1 MEETA
6 RQVIDDLTSR
16 GALAGA
22 ASLGL
27 LAAILV
33 GWWAW
38 TTRIVGERKG
48 IPVAILITGSRGKSS
63 TVRLLHSALAEGGF
77 SPYGKITG
85 TAASEISTDGSETE
99 TFRLGAP
106 SVLETFSA
114 MRRAFRATPKADSL
128 IFECMAVSPELIEL
142 LSDRMVEPGVV
153 VITNA
158 RLDHLE
164 EEGMTLAEIAAS
176 MAEAIRPESVVVT
189 GASSPEVL
197 DSIERRAKEENAE
210 LVVSGQEE
218 LPPGTLERLPF
229 AHPQNVG
236 LTLSVTRSLGI
247 DDEIAVAG
255 MAGASREPGDHEVWM
270 RRVDGLDAFWTDL
283 GAINDPESLGQA
295 LDQLDLP
302 VEPAAPRIAMLFG
315 RWDRPLRA
323 LEFAGYLRPGQF
335 DGMII
340 AGGPV
345 LPVRKVLIEAGWA
358 EDRLVLSPAAASI
371 GFPWRGKVNDLAR
384 QVAPDATAVGLVSLE
399 NEHDGV
405 ADQVRSHFR
414 KGDRVDGSGARSP
427 GEDDGA

>member
-48 IPVAILITGSRGKSS
+48 IRVAILITGSRGKSS

-164 EEGMTLAEIAAS
+164 EEGMTLAEIADS
-176 MAEAIRPESVVVT
+176 LAEAIRPGSLVVT
-189 GASSPEVL
+189 GETDPGALISL
-197 DSIERRAKEENAE
+197 ERRAKEEGAE
-210 LVVSGQEE
+210 LVVSRPDD
-218 LPPGTLERLPF
+218 LPPGTLGHLPF
-229 AHPQNVG
+229 VHPQNAG
-236 LTLSVTRSLGI
+236 LTLAVTRSLGI
-247 DDEIAVAG
+247 DDEAAIAG
-255 MAGASREPGDHEVWM
+255 MAGASREPGDQELWRRNLGPLEVWW
-270 RRVDGLDAFWTDL
+270 ADL

-295 LDQLDLP
+295 LDSLALP
-302 VEPAAPRIAMLFG
+302 TPTGSPRIAMLFG
-315 RWDRPLRA
+315 RWDRPFRA
-323 LEFAGYLRPGQF
+323 LEFAGYLTPDRF
-335 DGMII
+335 DGAII

-345 LPVRKVLIEAGWA
+345 RPVRRTLVEAGWE
-358 EDRLVLSPAAASI
+358 EDRLI
-371 GFPWRGKVNDLAR
+371 
-384 QVAPDATAVGLVSLE
+384 VAPATAVLGSWTHELRGLTTRIAPEAKGVGLVSLE
-399 NEHDGV
+399 NEHDGL
-405 ADQVRSHFR
+405 A
-414 KGDRVDGSGARSP
+414 DRVRAFFQEGERIDGELITDSGSS
-427 GEDDGA
+427 DGA